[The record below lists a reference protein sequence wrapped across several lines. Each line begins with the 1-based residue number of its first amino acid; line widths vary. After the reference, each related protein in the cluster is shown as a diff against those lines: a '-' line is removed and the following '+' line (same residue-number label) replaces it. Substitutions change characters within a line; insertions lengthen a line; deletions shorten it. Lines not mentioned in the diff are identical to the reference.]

1 MGPNRVLGNGRG
13 GFTLV
18 ELMIAVVVLLVAVLA
33 TFTSQLKSRELLTTS
48 RETGIAMAD
57 LQSAMEQILLRPVD
71 QIPIAGSLY
80 EDDQPIAA
88 FTNLHLAN
96 EVITADYPGYALGG
110 AVPDPLQ
117 ISLTI
122 TWTDPRGRPRTKTLR
137 SMKTR

>member
-1 MGPNRVLGNGRG
+1 MGPNRVVRGGRA

-18 ELMIAVVVLLVAVLA
+18 ELMISIIVLLVAVLA
-33 TFTSQLKSRELLTTS
+33 TFTSQLKSRELLQTS

-96 EVITADYPGYALGG
+96 EVITADYPGYAGG
-110 AVPDPLQ
+110 TVPDPLQ
-117 ISLTI
+117 IVLTI
-122 TWTDPRGRPRTKTLR
+122 TWTDPRGRPRMKTLR

>member
-1 MGPNRVLGNGRG
+1 MGPNRMVRSGRA

-18 ELMIAVVVLLVAVLA
+18 ELMISIIVLLVAVLA
-33 TFTSQLKSRELLTTS
+33 TFTSQLKSRELLQTS

-80 EDDQPIAA
+80 ADDQPIAA

-96 EVITADYPGYALGG
+96 EVITADYPGFAGG

-122 TWTDPRGRPRTKTLR
+122 TWTDPRGRPRTKSLR

>member
-1 MGPNRVLGNGRG
+1 MGPNRVVRSRRA

-18 ELMIAVVVLLVAVLA
+18 ELMIAIIVLLVAVLA
-33 TFTSQLKSRELLTTS
+33 TFTSQFRSRELLQTS

-96 EVITADYPGYALGG
+96 EVITADYPGYAGG

-117 ISLTI
+117 IALTI
-122 TWTDPRGRPRTKTLR
+122 TWTDPRGRPRTKSLR